1 MHVHQR
7 GAFVDLV
14 PAMAPPTILRSL
26 AAPIFSG
33 STVVPLDGCANA
45 VISRIW
51 KRASSSKNER
61 PCVFGWSEL
70 QENDANEA

>member
-1 MHVHQR
+1 MHVHHR

-14 PAMAPPTILRSL
+14 PAMAPPTILRSH
-26 AAPIFSG
+26 AVPIFSG
-33 STVVPLDGCANA
+33 STVVPLAGCANA
-45 VISRIW
+45 VMSRIW

-70 QENDANEA
+70 QENDAK